1 MQHVQNYGVLLQ
13 SGVRIGKKIYSLN
26 ELGND
31 ASAVESDQYCE
42 RNELIMREEW
52 RFWREGVLLSEIA
65 DLPDGHRLLLQALL
79 CDTVSGYEELQELH
93 KLHISREHDSFASR
107 LAQLAKA
114 AHAETLRLI
123 PPSNQE
129 SFFRKKLN
137 KNLSLLHQKLHG
149 LHPTELDLESKESK
163 DSDAILVWD
172 DWYARAEERFREEAP
187 RQARLLELRQRGAAR
202 RICRALR
209 KVRAKNLKTAF
220 EAREDAAIVIQLA
233 CRRRFLPRIRH
244 LRRILDKARRACLLA
259 RLKNRLRRFVLKRRL
274 RWSGV
279 DSYDDAA
286 KDAALRIQAFCR
298 GCWARGWSYCWAPPF
313 KRASTFVERSKAEA
327 AGVAL
332 PVLTTE
338 MARMFNKLR
347 QKRQFFLSN
356 NFTRR
361 AWIPALQPEFLLL
374 RSWCSEVAEQERRQ
388 EFEARSVKRFELQW
402 RKYAEGLEAYARS
415 QVLEKPTG
423 RRDHWVATADRD
435 GKAVWMN
442 ERTGQIRNNDPTES
456 RVRGTMAREKKKAE
470 AQLEDHLAA
479 IRSSWEQEDEATAS
493 MIAAGSEE
501 LQMICRSSFI
511 HAAAQKDNCKAVPNS
526 S

>member
-1 MQHVQNYGVLLQ
+1 MYPTAVDATCAELRRLASERRQDW
-13 SGVRIGKKIYSLN
+13 KKINALN
-26 ELGND
+26 EAQLELGNV
-31 ASAVESDQYCE
+31 STESDQYRE

-79 CDTVSGYEELQELH
+79 CDTVSGYEELQ
-93 KLHISREHDSFASR
+93 LHISAAREQDSFASR

-123 PPSNQE
+123 PHIPSNQE
-129 SFFRKKLN
+129 SLSNKLN
-137 KNLSLLHQKLHG
+137 KSLSMLLHQKLRG
-149 LHPTELDLESKESK
+149 LRPKSDLESK
-163 DSDAILVWD
+163 DSDSAILVWD
-172 DWYARAEERFREEAP
+172 EWYARAEERFREEAP

-209 KVRAKNLKTAF
+209 KVQAKNLKTAS
-220 EAREDAAIVIQLA
+220 EAREDAAIVIQMA

-244 LRRILDKARRACLLA
+244 LRRILDKARSACLLA

-274 RWSGV
+274 RWSGGV
-279 DSYDDAA
+279 DCYDDAA

-298 GCWARGWSYCWAPPF
+298 GCWARGWNYCWAPPF

-327 AGVAL
+327 EGVAL

-347 QKRQFFLSN
+347 QKRQIFLSN
-356 NFTRR
+356 DFTRR

-479 IRSSWEQEDEATAS
+479 IRSSWEQEDEATAA

-511 HAAAQKDNCKAVPNS
+511 HAAVQKDT
-526 S
+526 

>member
-1 MQHVQNYGVLLQ
+1 MYPTAVDATCAELRRLASERRQDW
-13 SGVRIGKKIYSLN
+13 KKIYSLN

-31 ASAVESDQYCE
+31 ASAVESDQHRE

-79 CDTVSGYEELQELH
+79 CDTVSGYEELQ
-93 KLHISREHDSFASR
+93 LHISAREHDSFASR

-123 PPSNQE
+123 PQPSNHL
-129 SFFRKKLN
+129 SNKLN
-137 KNLSLLHQKLHG
+137 KNLSMLLHQKLHG
-149 LHPTELDLESKESK
+149 LRPKSESK

-172 DWYARAEERFREEAP
+172 EWYARAEERFREEAP

-209 KVRAKNLKTAF
+209 QVQAKNLKTAS

-244 LRRILDKARRACLLA
+244 LRRILDKARSACLLA
-259 RLKNRLRRFVLKRRL
+259 RLKHRLRRFVLKRRL
-274 RWSGV
+274 RFSGGV

-338 MARMFNKLR
+338 MARMFSKLR

-511 HAAAQKDNCKAVPNS
+511 HAAAQKDNCKAIPS
-526 S
+526 SS